1 MNLAV
6 QFLEQEDSAID
17 SYDGCCGDLVD
28 DMMHWLGEDRV
39 RIMYIKPSNSKHA
52 LIRELDSPPF
62 QVFVWRFHMV
72 AVIDGK
78 VHDAWT
84 PEAVLPPDEYIEAA
98 FPGQNPTYDFPS
110 EIEQ

>member
-6 QFLEQEDSAID
+6 RFLEQEDSAID
-17 SYDGCCGDLVD
+17 CYDGCCGDLVD

-39 RIMYIKPSNSKHA
+39 RIMYIKPTEPKRA
-52 LIRELDSPPF
+52 LVRMLHDPL
-62 QVFVWRFHMV
+62 QVFVWRYHMV
-72 AVIDGK
+72 AVIDDK

-98 FPGQNPTYDFPS
+98 FPGQNPTYDFPA